1 MHISSYS
8 PSMDE
13 WQVVVADRS
22 APSSCARRK
31 SLPRRPSKIFPDIF
45 ASKSLLVSGAYF
57 FETPSADRSSH
68 SLIRLSGVLYRQPV
82 N

>member
-1 MHISSYS
+1 MQISSNS

-22 APSSCARRK
+22 APSSCAYRSSLSRR
-31 SLPRRPSKIFPDIF
+31 SSENSPTVL
-45 ASKSLLVSGAYF
+45 SKSLLVPYAHF
-57 FETPSADRSSH
+57 FETSSADPSSH
-68 SLIRLSGVLYRQPV
+68 LWICASGLLYRQPV